1 MPAPLQLGC
10 NQCGPLRLVGQDS
23 EGVGKVGA
31 PPKPKG
37 VDVFIWILLSVIY
50 LMCLITL
57 GMTTLRKGHTVLFW
71 IGIVF
76 PLLWI
81 IGAVSAPTS
90 QVSADMARSGL
101 Q

>member
-1 MPAPLQLGC
+1 
-10 NQCGPLRLVGQDS
+10 
-23 EGVGKVGA
+23 
-31 PPKPKG
+31 
-37 VDVFIWILLSVIY
+37 
-50 LMCLITL
+50 
-57 GMTTLRKGHTVLFW
+57 VLFW
-71 IGIVF
+71 LGIVF

>member
-10 NQCGPLRLVGQDS
+10 NQCGPLRLLRQDS

-71 IGIVF
+71 LGIVF

-90 QVSADMARSGL
+90 QASANMARSGL

>member
-10 NQCGPLRLVGQDS
+10 NQCGPLRLLGQDS

-71 IGIVF
+71 LGIVF

-90 QVSADMARSGL
+90 QASANMARSGL